1 MEEVKNLTQD
11 EVLEIVKTF
20 PIEPL
25 RNKVIITTNVEEQEE
40 DAIDLEGAA
49 FSQEQFVL
57 AVGSYSKD
65 ILKAGDKVSLDLE
78 AMTVRIPNDNN
89 AYEPMY
95 KIQLKPIEID
105 GVTYGEITDDKISYK
120 VLR

>member
-105 GVTYGEITDDKISYK
+105 GITYGEITDDKISYK